1 MNKKYLAFYL
11 ILTLHLVP
19 GLYPS
24 ARAQDPALSGGG
36 LSESGLTAAN
46 TMQLTLKDAIQ
57 KARQASPDYKRAIN
71 QAEASYWAFRNY
83 RSRFLPQLSLYSTL
97 PDYSTS
103 LTKVTN
109 PDGTESFVR
118 QNRSFYS
125 LDMGLRQNVPFTGG
139 TFSVLSNL
147 ERLDIL
153 SDPETTSYS
162 SVPFAISYTQSS
174 LLYNPYR
181 WQQRIEPLRYESS
194 KRAFVENMEEI
205 SLETTRQYFNLLAAQ
220 IQLSTARQNLANT
233 DTLYQ
238 ISQGRYTLGKIAEN
252 ELLQMELS
260 LLNARNAVSNA
271 ELSYQLTMQNL
282 IRYLGIDRNA
292 SLQLEV
298 PTDTV
303 FFAVSAAE
311 ALAQAADNR
320 QAVIEFRRR
329 RLQAEEEVAR
339 AKGENSVSI
348 NLLANFGLSQNG
360 PKLSDVYHDLN
371 SQQRLQLTLSIP
383 IMDWGVAKSRKR
395 MAQANLELEKANIE
409 REQLAFE
416 QEIVQQ
422 TAQWNLQR
430 DLLATATKARETAI
444 KRYEITKQRYL
455 IGKIS
460 ITDLNLAQQEKDR
473 AIETFIGALRNYWN
487 SYHTIRRLTL
497 YDFERNDRIVVEL
510 QEFD

>member
-1 MNKKYLAFYL
+1 
-11 ILTLHLVP
+11 
-19 GLYPS
+19 
-24 ARAQDPALSGGG
+24 
-36 LSESGLTAAN
+36 
-46 TMQLTLKDAIQ
+46 
-57 KARQASPDYKRAIN
+57 
-71 QAEASYWAFRNY
+71 
-83 RSRFLPQLSLYSTL
+83 
-97 PDYSTS
+97 
-103 LTKVTN
+103 
-109 PDGTESFVR
+109 
-118 QNRSFYS
+118 
-125 LDMGLRQNVPFTGG
+125 
-139 TFSVLSNL
+139 
-147 ERLDIL
+147 
-153 SDPETTSYS
+153 
-162 SVPFAISYTQSS
+162 
-174 LLYNPYR
+174 
-181 WQQRIEPLRYESS
+181 
-194 KRAFVENMEEI
+194 
-205 SLETTRQYFNLLAAQ
+205 
-220 IQLSTARQNLANT
+220 
-233 DTLYQ
+233 
-238 ISQGRYTLGKIAEN
+238 
-252 ELLQMELS
+252 
-260 LLNARNAVSNA
+260 
-271 ELSYQLTMQNL
+271 L
-282 IRYLGIDRNA
+282 IRYLGLDRDA

-303 FFAVSAAE
+303 FFTVSAAE

-416 QEIVQQ
+416 QEIDQQ

-473 AIETFIGALRNYWN
+473 AIETFIGAMRNYWN

-510 QEFD
+510 QEFDRSEEHTSELQSRENLVCRLLL

>member
-1 MNKKYLAFYL
+1 MNRKYILAYL
-11 ILTLHLVP
+11 LIFFLGFPAARSQQNQLLQETYLTL
-19 GLYPS
+19 
-24 ARAQDPALSGGG
+24 D
-36 LSESGLTAAN
+36 
-46 TMQLTLKDAIQ
+46 DAIRM
-57 KARQASPDYKRAIN
+57 ARQASPDYKQAIN
-71 QAEASYWAFRNY
+71 QAEASYWMYRNY
-83 RSRFLPQLSLYSTL
+83 RSRFLPQLSLHSTL

-103 LTKVTN
+103 ITKITN

-125 LDMGLRQNVPFTGG
+125 LDLGLRQNVPFTGG

-153 SDPETTSYS
+153 SDPRTTSYS
-162 SVPFAISYTQSS
+162 SVPFAISYTQNS
-174 LLYNPYR
+174 LFYNPYR
-181 WQQRIEPLRYESS
+181 WQREIEPLRYESS
-194 KRAFVENMEEI
+194 KREFVENMEQI

-220 IQLSTARQNLANT
+220 IQLRTAQLNLANT
-233 DTLYQ
+233 DTLYK
-238 ISQGRYTLGKIAEN
+238 ISQGRYTLGRIAEN

-271 ELSYQLTMQNL
+271 ELGYQFTTQNL
-282 IRYLGIDRNA
+282 IRYLGLDKEA
-292 SLQLEV
+292 SLQLEI
-298 PTDTV
+298 PTDTT
-303 FFAVSAAE
+303 FFVVSAAKALEE
-311 ALAQAADNR
+311 AGQNR

-329 RLQAEEEVAR
+329 RLQAEEDVAR
-339 AKGENSVSI
+339 AKGENSISI

-360 PKLSDVYHDLN
+360 PDLSDVYHDLN

-383 IMDWGVAKSRKR
+383 LMDWGVAKSRKR

-416 QEIVQQ
+416 QEIFQQ

-430 DLLATATKARETAI
+430 DLLATATKARETAV

-473 AIETFIGALRNYWN
+473 AIESFVGAMRSYWN

-497 YDFERNDRIVVEL
+497 YDFETDSKIAVEL